1 MHTRLQEESKK
12 LTEAAAELRKRLPG
26 IPDVAVVLG
35 TGLGGFAEQ
44 FPTVVPYTEVP
55 WLVPS
60 TVSGHRGAFAMGA
73 VGGKKVLAMT
83 GRVHYYEGYTAAEV
97 VRPVRV
103 MAMTGVKKL
112 ILTNVSGGIDE
123 SLPIGFPVM
132 LSGHIASLMPSP
144 LRGRNVDELG
154 VRFPDMSEV
163 YSRRI
168 RNIAKEIYADL
179 GMEYREGV
187 YIQAPG
193 PQYETPE
200 EIAAFR
206 IWGADMVGMSTAI
219 EAIAAR
225 HAGMEVAA
233 VSLISNPA
241 AGIGKHEL
249 NHEEVKAAA
258 AVGAQRFN
266 ALLTEL
272 IRRI

>member
-44 FPTVVPYTEVP
+44 FPTVVPYTEIP

-112 ILTNVSGGIDE
+112 WNT
-123 SLPIGFPVM
+123 
-132 LSGHIASLMPSP
+132 
-144 LRGRNVDELG
+144 
-154 VRFPDMSEV
+154 
-163 YSRRI
+163 
-168 RNIAKEIYADL
+168 AKEYIYKRRVRNTKRRKKSPHS
-179 GMEYREGV
+179 GSGE
-187 YIQAPG
+187 
-193 PQYETPE
+193 
-200 EIAAFR
+200 R
-206 IWGADMVGMSTAI
+206 IWW
-219 EAIAAR
+219 ECPPR
-225 HAGMEVAA
+225 
-233 VSLISNPA
+233 
-241 AGIGKHEL
+241 
-249 NHEEVKAAA
+249 
-258 AVGAQRFN
+258 
-266 ALLTEL
+266 
-272 IRRI
+272 